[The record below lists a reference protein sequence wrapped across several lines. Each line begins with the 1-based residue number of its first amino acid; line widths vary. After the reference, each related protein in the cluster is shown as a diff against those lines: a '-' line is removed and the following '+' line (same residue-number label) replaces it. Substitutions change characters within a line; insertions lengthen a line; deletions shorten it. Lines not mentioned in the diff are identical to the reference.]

1 MEFKISELSDEVLA
15 KWFKMVR
22 STAEKNIKAGVD
34 GLKFWQKELKP
45 NLSDGPLNGYMW
57 APVSQ
62 ERIEAAAINPSH
74 FVDQQVNIPKG
85 PLTLRKFIQVAY
97 NCGQGYDDPRTV
109 GFSDVIKKV
118 NPGKSAES
126 IENIVVNSVKN

>member
-1 MEFKISELSDEVLA
+1 MEFKISEVSDKALA
-15 KWFKMVR
+15 EWFEMVR

-74 FVDQQVNIPKG
+74 FVDQQINIPLSSNYKINNQ
-85 PLTLRKFIQVAY
+85 PLNYSHLAGTLSYKSLTDKLREEAF
-97 NCGQGYDDPRTV
+97 YDR
-109 GFSDVIKKV
+109 GGSG
-118 NPGKSAES
+118 N
-126 IENIVVNSVKN
+126 